1 MKVTSI
7 RFNLK
12 FFNADG
18 SEEVVRTLDDL
29 RVKFNLC
36 DLWDY
41 FKSGDLVKWL
51 KSINEPDLAERVG
64 GLTSICSK
72 QTAMSKICATLN
84 LTTEDDNILEL
95 SEILD
100 RQEMTEGRH
109 KKIETLR
116 QQEQTG
122 EIHGSEI
129 YHSFVGSYYFDSVN
143 ILLETLDKFTYEDFG
158 NIEKLRAFE
167 QQKFVP
173 FINHYGGIF
182 ARDLIISLKGDI
194 HNASDWSDKSSKLL
208 ILSLFLVDKRFHEKY
223 DRYLNFIGNPFNT
236 TTDIS
241 VSVGMALPPFFADSY
256 RHHAVRHFPNH
267 LVFSDCMYSRSDGII
282 F

>member
-18 SEEVVRTLDDL
+18 GEEVVRTLDDL
-29 RVKFNLC
+29 RAKFNLC

-64 GLTSICSK
+64 GLTSIYSK
-72 QTAMSKICATLN
+72 QTAMSKMCATLN
-84 LTTEDDNILEL
+84 LATEDDDILEL
-95 SEILD
+95 CEILD

-122 EIHGSEI
+122 EIHDSEI
-129 YHSFVGSYYFDSVN
+129 YPSFGGSYYFDRVN

-182 ARDLIISLKGDI
+182 ARDLEISLKGSI
-194 HNASDWSDKSSKLL
+194 HNAADWCDSKLL
-208 ILSLFLVDKRFHEKY
+208 MLSLLLVDKRFHEKY
-223 DRYLNFIGNPFNT
+223 GRYLNFIGNPFNT
-236 TTDIS
+236 TRFIN
-241 VSVGMALPPFFADSY
+241 VHMLPPFFAYSY
-256 RHHAVRHFPNH
+256 RHHTTGVIVRHFPND
-267 LVFSDCMYSRSDGII
+267 LVFGDENHTKSNGII